1 MKQFLCLILSAVLL
15 TGLLA
20 GCGKK
25 KNDTE
30 SDPAAG
36 AAGTLTIQ
44 EDDTMNLSMLFS
56 LMSTPD
62 HGVTELLGEGN
73 DQKYNGDGILTQR
86 EYDGIAYGQHI
97 IFTVSYND
105 YGDVSSIDVDFK
117 DDVTRQQLTDMVT
130 ELLNRQPKEDGKW
143 HSDTATVS
151 IVEHDGHL
159 GILLEQFEVESA
171 EDPNQY

>member
-1 MKQFLCLILSAVLL
+1 MKQFLCIVLSAVLL
-15 TGLLA
+15 TGLFT

-30 SDPAAG
+30 PDTSAG
-36 AAGTLTIQ
+36 NTGALTIQ
-44 EDDTMNLSMLFS
+44 EDDTMNLNMLFS

-73 DQKYNGDGILTQR
+73 DQKYNADGVLTQR
-86 EYDGIAYGQHI
+86 EYYGIACGQKVV
-97 IFTVSYND
+97 FTVSYND
-105 YGDVSSIDVDFK
+105 YGDVSSIDVGFEDN
-117 DDVTRQQLTDMVT
+117 VTQEQLSDMVT
-130 ELLNRQPKEDGKW
+130 ELLGRQPREDGKW

-151 IVEHDGHL
+151 IVKKDGRP